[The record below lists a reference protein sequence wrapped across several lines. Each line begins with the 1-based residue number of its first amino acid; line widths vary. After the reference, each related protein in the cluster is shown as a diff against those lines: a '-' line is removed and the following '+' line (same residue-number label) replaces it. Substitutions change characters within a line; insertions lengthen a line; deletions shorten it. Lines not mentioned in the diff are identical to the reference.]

1 MIILTRL
8 GGHALAVNPDLIER
22 AEVTPDTVVTMTD
35 GHKFVIAESLD
46 TLVERVQA
54 WRAGVVAEAYRAVAD
69 ADLLSAERS
78 TTDLHGEPA
87 GGPIA
92 AQRVERLAL
101 VTGLAGNATGRG
113 ATVLPH
119 SHKED

>member
-46 TLVERVQA
+46 TLVERVRS
-54 WRAGVVAEAYRAVAD
+54 WRAGVAAEAYRNVTD
-69 ADLLSAERS
+69 ADLLSAGRAS
-78 TTDLHGEPA
+78 ADLDAHGSD
-87 GGPIA
+87 A
-92 AQRVERLAL
+92 ARRLERLAL
-101 VTGLAGNATGRG
+101 VTGIGT
-113 ATVLPH
+113 TVLPNPR
-119 SHKED
+119 KED